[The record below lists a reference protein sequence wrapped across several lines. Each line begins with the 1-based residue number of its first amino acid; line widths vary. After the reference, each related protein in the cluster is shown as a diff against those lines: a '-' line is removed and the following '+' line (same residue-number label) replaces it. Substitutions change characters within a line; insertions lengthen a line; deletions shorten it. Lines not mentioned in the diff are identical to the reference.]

1 MKTIFPFLLMLTIFS
16 CTIQKPVSSEKSNNN
31 EDYTVKYL
39 FEYGGCKVYRFQDG
53 GRMVYFTNCNG
64 EALSQTD
71 STELRNT
78 IKSIKN

>member
-1 MKTIFPFLLMLTIFS
+1 MKTIFPFLLMLTILS

-39 FEYGGCKVYRFQDG
+39 FEYGGCKVYRFVDG
-53 GRMVYFTNCNG
+53 GHSVYFTNCNG
-64 EALSQTD
+64 EAIDKTD
-71 STELRNT
+71 STEVRNT